1 MIDHIVYQAVPWFAG
16 LTGRSQRVAVSMA
29 TDGAANWPLAAG
41 WPLRR
46 LRVCGAP
53 GTACTAWRCSVDHI
67 TRGEAVWEVEAMDSL
82 ASLSVS
88 ETQRCSW
95 STQKEQPRLCV

>member
-29 TDGAANWPLAAG
+29 TDGAANWPFSWVASSPPTSVWGAG
-41 WPLRR
+41 HCMY
-46 LRVCGAP
+46 RVALFF
-53 GTACTAWRCSVDHI
+53 DHI